1 MSDHSTDDNLTELL
15 NRWGSRSAAGSESGT
30 GVGDPEIE
38 VLYGRCRALV
48 QRVKRRA
55 SSLPGLD
62 TTDLLHRAW
71 ERTLLLKGDDSPE
84 RRWNSRE
91 HFFATLVRSTIE
103 SVIDEARHRNARK
116 RGGGST
122 PISTSQLSDPGED
135 RRRSEGAEPMDSEA
149 RAALHQALE
158 EFARIDPRACTV
170 ITLLHFW
177 EFAPREVAESL
188 KVTERT
194 VFRDAR
200 AARAWLARRVAQ
212 ILDGDVGNP
221 AREPGSQTGDMPH
234 LA

>member
-1 MSDHSTDDNLTELL
+1 MVDRRTDDNLTELL
-15 NRWGSRSAAGSESGT
+15 NQWNSRSATDSGRGS
-30 GVGDPEIE
+30 DAPEIE
-38 VLYGRCRALV
+38 VLYGRCRVLV

-55 SSLPGLD
+55 SSLSGLD

-71 ERTLLLKGDDSPE
+71 ERTLLLQGDESPA

-116 RGGGST
+116 RGGGTT
-122 PISTSQLSDPGED
+122 PISASQLSDPGED
-135 RRRSEGAEPMDSEA
+135 RRRLERAEPMDSET

-170 ITLLHFW
+170 ITLPHFW

-200 AARAWLARRVAQ
+200 AARAWLARRIAQ
-212 ILDGDVGNP
+212 ILDGDLGNP
-221 AREPGSQTGDMPH
+221 EREPGSQTGDMPH